1 MKIVD
6 VQEYMEAFH
15 VYLTSEDATIDDLD
29 KLQELHRSHSMEF
42 FSFVVDVAGC
52 RIRIHMFLEY
62 GDLVESFSGCLKTCI
77 VRALKFNPQ
86 CPICKR
92 DANKRHLRPDL
103 QVASLL
109 KNSEILLNQLH
120 HIGKDL

>member
-1 MKIVD
+1 MAAAP
-6 VQEYMEAFH
+6 QERQKWVKAVEQVECFRKELGCSVCLYPM
-15 VYLTSEDATIDDLD
+15 EDAHALPC
-29 KLQELHRSHSMEF
+29 SH
-42 FSFVVDVAGC
+42 C
-52 RIRIHMFLEY
+52 Y
-62 GDLVESFSGCLKTCI
+62 CKTCI